1 MNKYYDEAIG
11 FEPILPIEIVDL
23 LNIHKTSAI
32 EERTYESISTK
43 AFLDEHELAM
53 AV

>member
-11 FEPILPIEIVDL
+11 YEPILPIEIIDL
-23 LNIHKTSAI
+23 LNFNKTSANDQFI
-32 EERTYESISTK
+32 CESITSPH
-43 AFLDEHELAM
+43 LDEHELAM